1 MALSTNDHS
10 PFITRIT
17 QRLAPMAVP
26 LIVGCAL
33 FMQML
38 DSTVIATALP
48 AMAHSFGED
57 PVRLNVAIT
66 SYLLSAAVFVPIC
79 GWAADRFGA
88 RQVFASAIV
97 LFTISSTLCGLSQTL
112 GQMVAGRMLQG
123 FAGAMMVPVG
133 RVVLLRTVSKSELV
147 RAMSFLSMPALLG
160 PIFGPAVGGFLVE
173 YGSWRW
179 IFFMN
184 LPIGVLGVILAL
196 RYIHDTEAG
205 QPQPLDVIG
214 FLLTAVCLG
223 TLVFCFE
230 AVGHGVLSTPMVLG
244 LLALGVV
251 CGLLYVRHAERS
263 PHPILD
269 LRLLKIPTFSIALLG
284 GNLCRLA
291 VGAVPFLLA
300 MQLQVA
306 FGMGPFAA
314 GMLTF
319 AGALGALMMKM
330 SASPIIRR
338 FGFRRTLVVNAFLTG
353 ASIIG
358 CVLFT
363 SVTPHAVIIIVLLL
377 GGFFRS
383 LQLTGVNSLAY
394 ADIGPEQMGRATG
407 MASAVQ
413 QLAISLGV
421 AVAAFALKVS
431 MATRGTT
438 TLDAYDVIPG
448 FLVIGI
454 TMMMSVIFFS
464 RLSANAGSSVSG
476 KREPPRTR

>member
-1 MALSTNDHS
+1 MGLSTDERL
-10 PFITRIT
+10 PFSA
-17 QRLAPMAVP
+17 RLGTMVVP

-48 AMAHSFGED
+48 AMAESFGED
-57 PVRLNVAIT
+57 PIRLNVAIT

-88 RQVFASAIV
+88 REVFASAIV

-133 RVVLLRTVSKSELV
+133 RIVLLRTVPKSELV
-147 RAMSFLSMPALLG
+147 RAMSFLSMPALMG
-160 PIFGPAVGGFLVE
+160 PIFGPALGGFLVE
-173 YGSWRW
+173 YASWRW

-184 LPIGVLGVILAL
+184 LPIGVLGVILTL
-196 RYIHDTEAG
+196 RYIKNIGGG
-205 QPQPLDVIG
+205 QPQPLDLIG

-230 AVGHGVLSTPMVLG
+230 AVGHSVLSPVMVAGLLG
-244 LLALGVV
+244 LGIV
-251 CGLLYVRHAERS
+251 CGLLYVRHAARS

-269 LRLLKIPTFSIALLG
+269 FRLLRIPTFSIALLG

-291 VGAVPFLLA
+291 VGAVPFLLV

-314 GMLTF
+314 GLLTF
-319 AGALGALMMKM
+319 AGALGALIMKI
-330 SASPIIRR
+330 SASPVIRF
-338 FGFRRTLVVNAFLTG
+338 FGFRRALMWNAFLTG
-353 ASIIG
+353 FSIIG

-363 SVTPHAVIIIVLLL
+363 SATPHAVIIFVLLL

-383 LQLTGVNSLAY
+383 LQLTAVNTLAY
-394 ADIGPEQMGRATG
+394 ADIGPEEMGRATS

-421 AVAAFALKVS
+421 AIAAFTLKVS
-431 MATRGTT
+431 MTARGTAV
-438 TLDAYDVIPG
+438 LDSYDVMPG
-448 FLVIGI
+448 FIVVGCL
-454 TMMMSVIFFS
+454 MMSSVLFFR
-464 RLSANAGSSVSG
+464 RLLPSAGSEVSG
-476 KREPPRTR
+476 KG